1 MIEGNNN
8 MNKLE
13 IAIKNVKQRFS
24 DMQTALKYYNQVNNE
39 TKKHLRSRIKNSE
52 WPEVKSKMK
61 DWLDITQD
69 LVDREIL
76 YTGFDEDCVFGHKF
90 IHKRL
95 PKLRIVGK
103 NEPPKLERLVKDWGD
118 LTEYLLSKGYLEE
131 IPDDPCFELRDYI
144 VGVQEIIKVIEE
156 Y

>member
-1 MIEGNNN
+1 MDKLNTAIED
-8 MNKLE
+8 
-13 IAIKNVKQRFS
+13 VKQRFS
-24 DMQTALKYYNQVNNE
+24 DMRKALVHYNQVKQE
-39 TKKHLRSRIKNSE
+39 TKIRLRSMVRSKE

-103 NEPPKLERLVKDWGD
+103 DEPPKLERLIKDWGD
-118 LTEYLLSKGYLEE
+118 LTQYLLSKGYLEE